1 MPGKLLHLF
10 CRMHGAS
17 DPKLFLATVDGG
29 RTVSKYRKN
38 QTVFSQG
45 DSTERSF
52 TFRTARSRLPSFRTR
67 ERKQSSLSMG
77 TGIWR
82 GLPDRPA
89 TALGDSGCTH
99 GKRNRL
105 GKAVVVRD
113 PTITANGLISHG
125 TRVTEAHR
133 QVGVYIARIPQA
145 RSRPTCRCC
154 SRPGSSWS
162 STSRLRRTD
171 RPRQAARA
179 CRRGDRMKR
188 REFITPFEAAM
199 RGTSTIPIGS
209 SQRAVPGL

>member
-77 TGIWR
+77 RGIWR
-82 GLPDRPA
+82 GLPNRPA

-105 GKAVVVRD
+105 GKAVVVR
-113 PTITANGLISHG
+113 G
-125 TRVTEAHR
+125 TRVTDAHR

-145 RSRPTCRCC
+145 RSRPTCRCRC
-154 SRPGSSWS
+154 RPGSSWS